1 MCMGAT
7 CAECSKKSWRGC
19 GNHIPSAMSGVPEE
33 EWCTCEPK
41 VTVDGKE
48 FPPAAK
54 MSIPG
59 ASWLSNL
66 IGGGQ
71 KQNTGKGDL

>member
-7 CAECSKKSWRGC
+7 CGTCSKKSWRGC
-19 GNHIPSAMSGVPEE
+19 GSHISSAMAGVPES

-41 VTVDGKE
+41 VE
-48 FPPAAK
+48 FEGTMYPPAAK

-59 ASWLSNL
+59 ASW
-66 IGGGQ
+66 IGNMLGSGGA
-71 KQNTGKGDL
+71 KKEEL